1 MLSELKATTT
11 APLLQVSG
19 LCAGYGPKQVVH
31 GVDLTVRAGEIAA
44 LMGHNGA
51 GKTTTIR
58 AVLGSVAAREGTVS
72 LDGDDVT
79 GKPVRHLVR
88 AGVGMIPSEG
98 FVFADMT
105 IHDNLMLGSAN
116 APKGSST
123 SERLAMVHELFPLLA
138 DRSGEVAGTLSGGQ
152 QRMVSLGL
160 ALMAR
165 PRLLLLDEPS
175 LGLAPA
181 VVEMIFGRL
190 RTLADE
196 ADLAIVLL
204 EQNVRQALTIADTT
218 YVMRTGR
225 VIVNETA
232 EQTRARDDLW
242 ELF

>member
-11 APLLQVSG
+11 APLLQVTG

-31 GVDLTVRAGEIAA
+31 GVDLAVRAGEVAA

-58 AVLGSVAAREGTVS
+58 AVLGSVAAREGTVC

-98 FVFADMT
+98 FVFADLT
-105 IHDNLMLGSAN
+105 IHDNLMLGAAN
-116 APKGSST
+116 APKGAST
-123 SERLAMVHELFPLLA
+123 SERLAMVHDLFPLLA
-138 DRSGEVAGTLSGGQ
+138 DRSAEVAGTLSGGQ

-225 VIVNETA
+225 VILNETA